1 MNNGRVIEV
10 KIKRR
15 TERGGIKGTFNY
27 AMRKAAEQGWTK
39 MVIVGEGKGTGKTVR
54 SRMTDNT
61 AIALINKALHVTLRD
76 SCDGDA

>member
-1 MNNGRVIEV
+1 MSKATIIEV

-39 MVIVGEGKGTGKTVR
+39 MVIVGEGEAAGKTLR
-54 SRMTDNT
+54 SRMADNT
-61 AIALINKALHVTLRD
+61 AIALLNKALHATLRD
-76 SCDGDA
+76 SCDG